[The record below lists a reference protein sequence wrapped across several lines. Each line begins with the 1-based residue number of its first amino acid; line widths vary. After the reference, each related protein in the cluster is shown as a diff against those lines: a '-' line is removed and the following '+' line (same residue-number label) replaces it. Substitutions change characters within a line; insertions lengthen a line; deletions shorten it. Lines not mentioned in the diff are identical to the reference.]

1 MTLLLTLLAKPFI
14 PGPPP
19 AALSE
24 AFEKVCGAEDET
36 PSHRMRDV
44 NRDGYRESLLSRW
57 QGGSGWSETC
67 TCLSDG
73 ESGQVS
79 CGTWENTVY
88 ASFSGWRRAGFPYV
102 PPSYKG
108 PLAGPEDCKAP
119 DRESR
124 AQAGLWL
131 LEQAP
136 EPSAKSSTLSWHA
149 GKPVDQASVCL
160 SVAQARTLNGGLSW
174 EPSGELLDEDSRVV
188 VYQPPSGTA
197 LGGPQGEKLWDQ
209 SPDGD
214 TQIYSVG
221 HALVVV
227 QTKAKRHAWVL
238 NAEGLV
244 PEHHKVDRWSSISA
258 AKLEGEL
265 VRVTL
270 VGQAQKE
277 LLIRLE

>member
-1 MTLLLTLLAKPFI
+1 MTLLLTLLAKPYI

-24 AFEKVCGAEDET
+24 AFEKVCGSEGDA
-36 PSHRMRDV
+36 PARQGRDV
-44 NRDGYRESLLSRW
+44 NRDGYRESILSRW

-73 ESGQVS
+73 DSGQVS

-88 ASFSGWRRAGFPYV
+88 ASFSGWRPATFPYV

-108 PLAGPEDCKAP
+108 PRAGPEDCKAP
-119 DRESR
+119 DRGSPS
-124 AQAGLWL
+124 QAGLWL
-131 LEQAP
+131 LERPP
-136 EPSAKSSTLSWHA
+136 EPSAKRSALSWHT
-149 GKPVDQASVCL
+149 GKPVDQDAVCMT
-160 SVAQARTLNGGLSW
+160 VAQARFLDGGLSW
-174 EPSGELLDEDSRVV
+174 DPSGELHDADSKVV
-188 VYQPPSGTA
+188 VYQPPSSTV
-197 LGGPQGEKLWDQ
+197 LDGPQGQKLWDQ

-214 TQIYSVG
+214 TLVYSVG

-244 PEHHKVDRWSSISA
+244 PEHHKVDRWSSIASV
-258 AKLEGEL
+258 KLEDEL
-265 VRVTL
+265 LRVTL

-277 LLIRLE
+277 LLITLR